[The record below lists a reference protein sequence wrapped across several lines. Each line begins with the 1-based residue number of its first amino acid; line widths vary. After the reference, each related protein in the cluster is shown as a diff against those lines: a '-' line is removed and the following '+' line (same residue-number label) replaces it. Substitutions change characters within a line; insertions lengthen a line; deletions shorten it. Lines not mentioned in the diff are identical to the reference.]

1 MALNFN
7 TNPYYDDFD
16 EDKNFQRILFR
27 PGRAVQAREL
37 TQSQTILQNQIDR
50 FGKHI
55 FKEGSRVTGGESFDE
70 NVLYVKLQP
79 NYSGNTINISGY
91 DGYFAVSANSN
102 AVFKIKKTEIATT
115 TDPNTLFL
123 TFIKGTSQISGNVNV
138 AVSGSETLRIYSTGD
153 LSSSN
158 LVANVISVS
167 TESAN
172 TGRIFSVND
181 GVFFTNGCF
190 VKNQKQ
196 TVVVSKYSNNA
207 NVTVGFDVTESIVT
221 STSDTSLLDPAIG
234 ASNYIAPGSDRY
246 KIELTLTAK
255 EIETNESVSNLTS
268 SKYIE
273 LARYRKG
280 ELVRQYQSSEYAA
293 LGDALARRTFDESGN
308 YKVRGLDPR
317 VPDEKFSANSTF
329 TFEISPGKAYVKGY
343 EIETIGKNELELFKS
358 RDTESVS
365 GYDVPAYYGNYFY
378 VTTANGAVLNLSTAE
393 KLELHRNNGAF
404 SASTKLAEAYPR
416 NIEYVSGNGSSAV
429 YKLQLF
435 NIIKTS
441 SVPLD
446 LTNCIIAG
454 SSTSHSATYNVHS
467 SSTITR
473 SIAGTFDAAN
483 PLINLTSTS
492 GVTIGMEVVGTGI
505 KFPTFV
511 TAIDGNQVTIN
522 QTPATSNTLQT
533 LTFRS
538 RYLSDTNYD
547 TSVFEA
553 SYDVVKQFSQVNYYA
568 KRVFKSVSFSAGVAS
583 VQTND
588 GTERFANVSGANL
601 QKHYAICIRTGG
613 TGSFPN
619 RTWVD
624 LSGGTYISVPT
635 PSVSS
640 PATLDIDLGDATFN
654 GTADVLTTLDITA
667 ATRRTKTL
675 AQDQIKYFAGMDTA
689 NSKSLGYAD
698 VVNVKAVYIASGG
711 NAASN
716 ANVNVIGSFTFDNG
730 GKEGFYDHSTIKVK
744 PGSSVNTGN
753 TMVIYDR
760 YDHSGTGFFD
770 TLSYPTYTTI
780 PTLTKT
786 NGDVIDLRDSI
797 DFRPI
802 RTANTT
808 SNIYSNVSMSFDSQ
822 QIVDSLIGS
831 VDTDIEYYLR
841 RNDKIVLYKNGEF
854 KTLTGISALRN
865 PPIPNDEEDSMTL
878 FTLSMD
884 PYTYNT
890 SNVKIKIENNR
901 RYTMK
906 DIGSIDNRLTRVEY
920 YTALNLLEKDI
931 ASTIYYDEQDNQLF
945 NNGFVVDS
953 FKGHNIGDVFNTD
966 YKCSIDYDDEILR
979 PRFESNGTSLSI
991 STSSLSTTGN
1001 LLTLSYTSVPYITQN
1016 LASETVN
1023 VNPFNVVGFIGYVRL
1038 ETSAASWVNFST
1050 RPDVVINNDNS
1061 LDNFVYS
1068 ENFTGTKWNDWVL
1081 LGFSEETGVIY
1092 TYYSTS
1098 GKKIQRTSDGRVRA
1112 GDSAIIESKLLVYTA
1127 NTEVNFELLGMR
1139 PNTELNVYLD
1149 LVNVSAYMRNYNTI
1163 SASFT
1168 TEPVVSDENGY
1179 AKGRLIIP
1187 NDDYY
1192 KFTVGKNH
1200 LYFCDDKFDMKTAS
1214 TLAETYF
1221 YTANPPKPVVIPDPV
1236 RPDPPTP
1243 VVTPDPVVPNPKPP
1257 TPKPPIKPTTPSTPV
1272 TPKPVDPKPPI
1283 EPAEVKFY
1291 LDSKEPTHSLTSG
1304 IAINAVSNS
1313 PSGRLGESKDYQSAI
1328 RDATGESFAYISS
1341 ETASSNLQTV
1351 RSTPRGNMSG
1361 VDYVDFLYRKVL
1373 GRAPDFN
1380 GMNYWLCL
1388 VAYGVSLEYIGKAFA
1403 DGAKNGTDGADK
1415 NNAIRN
1421 CPKADPIAQTFFVNK
1436 YTNPD
1441 GIFVS
1446 SIDIYFASKDN
1457 SGIPVTLELR
1467 PTVNGYPHSERV
1479 FTGSEVTLNP
1489 SSVNIPP
1496 NLNDPVPTTFTF
1508 RTPIFLEPGEYSF
1521 VIKANSD
1528 EYTVYIATIGQQR
1541 LNGLGPIVSQPY
1553 IGSFFK
1559 SQNASTWTPEQNSD
1573 ICFVLRQCRF
1583 SANTVQTAIL
1593 NPKAF
1598 GYDQTYDI
1606 SRLNIPY
1613 DILSSSANT
1622 SFELATKVNSSGTL
1636 GNYISVIPNSN
1647 IIFDQRKL
1655 LNASSDANVRIRM
1668 ITLNPDV
1675 SPYVDA
1681 SRCSYTV
1688 VKNLVDSPT
1697 AAEVVANPETQPSN
1711 GGALSKY
1718 IMRKVTLN
1726 DGFDATSL
1734 RVYLQQNLPQ
1744 GSSIQVYYRVQSAID
1759 TTTSIEQSLWT
1770 LMYQT
1775 AVSSTNQNP
1784 YEYYDYEYKAD
1795 AISYTSGDVNYTN
1808 FRTFAIKIVLHS
1820 TNPSNAPSAKNLRVI
1835 ALS

>member
-50 FGKHI
+50 FGKHV
-55 FKEGSRVTGGESFDE
+55 FKEGSKVTGGETFDE

-79 NYSGNTINISGY
+79 TYSGNTINISGY

-102 AVFKIKKTEIATT
+102 SVFKIKKTAIATP

-123 TFIKGTSQISGNVNV
+123 TFIKATSVLSGNSNV
-138 AVSGSETLRIYSTGD
+138 AVSNSETLRIYTTGD
-153 LSSSN
+153 LSPAN
-158 LVANVISVS
+158 LIANVISS
-167 TESAN
+167 NTESSN
-172 TGRIFSVND
+172 TARIFSVNE

-207 NVTVGFDVTESIVT
+207 NVTVGFDINESIVS

-234 ASNYIAPGSDRY
+234 ASNYIAPGADRY
-246 KIELTLTAK
+246 KIELTLSAK
-255 EIETNESVSNLTS
+255 EIETDESIPTLTTT
-268 SKYIE
+268 KYIE
-273 LARYRKG
+273 LARYRDG
-280 ELVRQYQSSEYAA
+280 ELVRRNQNSEYAA
-293 LGDALARRTFDESGN
+293 LGDTLARRTFDESGN
-308 YKVRGLDPR
+308 YKVTGLDPR
-317 VPDEKFSANSTF
+317 VPLEKFGSNSTF
-329 TFEISPGKAYVKGY
+329 TFEMSPGKAYVKGY
-343 EIETIGKNELELFKS
+343 EIETVGKTELELFKS

-393 KLELHRNNGAF
+393 KLELHRNNGSF
-404 SASTKLAEAYPR
+404 GVTTKIAEAYPR
-416 NIEYVSGNGSSAV
+416 NLEYVSGNGSAAV
-429 YKLQLF
+429 YKLHLF
-435 NIIKTS
+435 NVIKTS
-441 SVPLD
+441 NLPLD
-446 LTNCIIAG
+446 LTNCIISG
-454 SSTSHSATYNVHS
+454 SSTAVGSTYNVHS

-473 SIAGTFDAAN
+473 SIAGTFDSAN
-483 PLINLTSTS
+483 PLINLTSTT
-492 GVTIGMEVVGTGI
+492 GVTIGMEVIGSGI
-505 KFPTFV
+505 KFPTYV
-511 TAIDGNQVTIN
+511 TAINGNQITTS

-547 TSVFEA
+547 TAVFES
-553 SYDVVKQFSQVNYYA
+553 SYDVVKQFSQVNYYS

-588 GTERFANVSGANL
+588 GTERFANVTGGNL

-635 PSVSS
+635 PSVGS
-640 PATLDIDLGDATFN
+640 PATLNINLGDATFN
-654 GTADVLTTLDITA
+654 GTADILTTLDITA

-675 AQDQIKYFAGMDTA
+675 VQDQIKYFNGMDTA
-689 NSKSLGYAD
+689 NLKSLGYAD
-698 VVNVKAVYIASGG
+698 VVNVKAIYIASGG

-716 ANVNVIGSFTFDNG
+716 ANVNVVGSFTFDNG
-730 GKEGFYDHSTIKVK
+730 GREGFYDHSTIQVK
-744 PGSSVNTGN
+744 PGFSVNLGN
-753 TMVIYDR
+753 TMVVYDR

-770 TLSYPTYTTI
+770 TQSYATYTTI
-780 PTLTKT
+780 PTLIKT

-802 RTANTT
+802 RTGDPS

-831 VDTDIEYYLR
+831 VDTDLEYYLR
-841 RNDKIVLYKNGEF
+841 RNDKIVLTKSGEF

-865 PPIPNDEEDSMTL
+865 PPIPNDEEDAMTL

-890 SNVKIKIENNR
+890 SNVKIKVENNR

-906 DIGSIDNRLTRVEY
+906 DIGALDNRLTRVEY
-920 YTALNLLEKDI
+920 YTALNLLEKDV
-931 ASTIYYDEQDNQLF
+931 ASTVYYDDQDNQLF

-953 FKGHNIGDVFNTD
+953 FRGHNIGDVFNTD

-979 PRFESNGTSLSI
+979 PRFESNGTSLAI
-991 STSSLSTTGN
+991 STSTLSTTGN

-1016 LASETVN
+1016 VASEIVN

-1038 ETSAASWVNFST
+1038 ETSAASWVDFST
-1050 RPDVVINNDNS
+1050 RPDVIINNDNS
-1061 LDNFVYS
+1061 LDNFVYA
-1068 ENFTGTKWNDWVL
+1068 ENFSGTKWNDWVL
-1081 LGFSEETGVIY
+1081 LGFAEETGVVY
-1092 TYYSTS
+1092 TYYSAS
-1098 GKKIQRTSDGRVRA
+1098 GKKIQRTADGKVRSA
-1112 GDSAIIESKLLVYTA
+1112 DSAIVESKLLVYNA
-1127 NTEVNFELLGMR
+1127 NTEINFELLGMR
-1139 PNTELNVYLD
+1139 PNSELSVYLD
-1149 LVNVSAYMRNYNTI
+1149 LVNISGYLRNYNTV

-1168 TEPVVSDENGY
+1168 TEPLVSDSNGY

-1221 YTANPPKPVVIPDPV
+1221 YSANPPKPVVIPDPV

-1243 VVTPDPVVPNPKPP
+1243 VITPDPVKPNPPPNPPKPP
-1257 TPKPPIKPTTPSTPV
+1257 KPTTPSTPT
-1272 TPKPVDPKPPI
+1272 TPKPTTPNPPV

-1291 LDSKEPTHSLTSG
+1291 LDSKEPTHTLNAG
-1304 IAINAVSNS
+1304 IAITAASS
-1313 PSGRLGESKDYQSAI
+1313 SGSGRLGGSKDYQNTV
-1328 RDATGESFAYISS
+1328 RDATGQPFAYISQG
-1341 ETASSNLQTV
+1341 TATSNLNTV

-1361 VDYVDFLYRKVL
+1361 LDYVDFLYRRVL
-1373 GRAPDFN
+1373 ERAPDFN

-1388 VAYGVSLEYIGKAFA
+1388 VACGVSLEYIGKAFA
-1403 DGAKNGTDGADK
+1403 DGAKYGTDQSEK
-1415 NNAIRN
+1415 NNAVRN

-1436 YTNPD
+1436 YTNRD
-1441 GIFVS
+1441 GIYVS

-1467 PTVNGYPHSERV
+1467 PTVNGFPHSERV
-1479 FTGSEVTLNP
+1479 LSGSEVTLNP
-1489 SSVNIPP
+1489 SSVNLPTNP
-1496 NLNDPVPTTFTF
+1496 NIPVPTTFTF
-1508 RTPIFLEPGEYSF
+1508 RTPIYLEPGEYSF

-1528 EYTVYIATIGQQR
+1528 EYTVYIGSIGQQR
-1541 LNGLGPIVSQPY
+1541 LDGVGPIVSQPY

-1559 SQNASTWTPEQNSD
+1559 SQNASTWTPDQNSD

-1583 SANTVQTAIL
+1583 AANTVQSAIL
-1593 NPKAF
+1593 TPRSL
-1598 GYDQTYDI
+1598 GYDQTYDLA
-1606 SRLNIPY
+1606 RLNLPY
-1613 DILSSSANT
+1613 EILSLSANT
-1622 SFELATKVNSSGTL
+1622 SFELGTKANSTGTL
-1636 GNYISVIPNSN
+1636 SNYVAVIPNSN
-1647 IIFDQRKL
+1647 IIFDQRKVI
-1655 LNASSDANVRIRM
+1655 NTSADANVKISM

-1688 VKNLVDSPT
+1688 VKNLVDSPS
-1697 AAEVVANPETQPSN
+1697 AAAVVANPETQPSN

-1744 GSSIQVYYRVQSAID
+1744 GSSIQVYYRVQSATD
-1759 TTTSIEQSLWT
+1759 TTSSIELSPWI
-1770 LMYQT
+1770 LMNQVG
-1775 AVSSTNQNP
+1775 VSSANQNL

-1795 AISYTSGDVNYTN
+1795 AISYTGGNVTYTN
-1808 FRTFAIKIVLHS
+1808 FRTFAIKIVFYS
-1820 TNPSNAPSAKNLRVI
+1820 TNPANAPTAKNLRVI